1 MTTLID
7 KTGASYDLIDLD
19 GDKVRLQSKYYPED
33 SYGTYRKEFIESAI
47 EAGILTEI
55 KETL

>member
-7 KTGASYDLIDLD
+7 KTGTQYDLIDLD

-47 EAGILTEI
+47 EAGVLTET
-55 KETL
+55 KET

>member
-33 SYGTYRKEFIESAI
+33 SYGTYRKEFIKSAI
-47 EAGILTEI
+47 EAGVLTEI
-55 KETL
+55 KETP

>member
-7 KTGASYDLIDLD
+7 KTGTQYDLIDL
-19 GDKVRLQSKYYPED
+19 GNGKVRLQSKSYPKD

-47 EAGILTEI
+47 EAGVLTET
-55 KETL
+55 KET

>member
-7 KTGASYDLIDLD
+7 KTGTQYDLIDLD
-19 GDKVRLQSKYYPED
+19 SDKVRLQSKYYPED

-47 EAGILTEI
+47 EAGVLTET
-55 KETL
+55 KET